1 MKDVTKGAIKQ
12 GLVSGA
18 AAAAVV
24 GGNSVFF
31 LNGFAHAPVT
41 ILNGIFPAAAAVA
54 GFSMGYKCFM
64 DCCKESKES
73 DEAENT
79 IDFIENTELS
89 TEEQIA
95 LLQEQRDFLTGST
108 EENINDRPKTR

>member
-1 MKDVTKGAIKQ
+1 MKDVTKDAIKE
-12 GLVSGA
+12 GVVSGTV

-24 GGNSVFF
+24 GPSILF

-41 ILNGIFPAAAAVA
+41 ILNGIFPAVAAVV
-54 GFSMGYKCFM
+54 GFSMGYTFNK
-64 DCCKESKES
+64 DLKES

-79 IDFIENTELS
+79 TDLIENAELS
-89 TEEQIA
+89 IEEQIA
-95 LLQEQRDFLTGST
+95 LLQEQRDLLTDNT